1 MTVQGNSQT
10 RFNMLGSAITI
21 GERLLV
27 ADTVNGRVLGW
38 DSVADAANGKN
49 PTLILGATDLSE
61 TVPEIGRDKL
71 YWPSDMNFDGTYL
84 WVGEFKFSVRLL
96 RFGLPK

>member
-1 MTVQGNSQT
+1 
-10 RFNMLGSAITI
+10 AITI
-21 GERLLV
+21 GERLLI

-38 DSVADAANGKN
+38 ASVTDAANGKN
-49 PTLILGATDLSE
+49 PTLILGATDLNE

-71 YWPSDMNFDGTYL
+71 YWPSSLNFDGAYL
-84 WVGEFKFSVRLL
+84 WVGEYKFSVRLL